1 MDTRVGIV
9 GAGPAGLLLGRILQ
23 ANGIDTVVLEQRS
36 RAYINARIRAGVL
49 EQGTVDTLREYDVAE
64 RLNREG
70 LPHEDMKLFWDGARH
85 SIPMIG
91 DNGRQLTTYGQNKIV
106 EDLVNLR
113 EKDGLPLIF
122 EAEVT
127 AIEGLPDNPVIHYIK
142 DGEAHT
148 LRCEFVAGCDGYHGA
163 ARKHIPDAAKHSF
176 EKEFPFAWLG
186 ILAEAE
192 SSGETRGF
200 GHTTRGLAVSSSR
213 GPDISRMYLQ
223 VDPEF
228 DADSMTDEQIWDE
241 LDLRLKNQYG
251 QKVNRGPIIDKA
263 VARLRAFVCEKLH
276 YGRLALAGDACHIV
290 PPSGA
295 KGLNLACGDVRLL
308 SEAIVALLK
317 KNDASLLERYDALAL
332 SRIWPTVH
340 WSCVMSEAFH
350 LFPGQSDFDTKRQYQ
365 VLNQW
370 AYNETGQ
377 RWFRESMLG
386 LPFPKY

>member
-1 MDTRVGIV
+1 MDTRVGII

-163 ARKHIPDAAKHSF
+163 ARKHIPDAAKRSF

>member
-1 MDTRVGIV
+1 
-9 GAGPAGLLLGRILQ
+9 
-23 ANGIDTVVLEQRS
+23 
-36 RAYINARIRAGVL
+36 
-49 EQGTVDTLREYDVAE
+49 
-64 RLNREG
+64 
-70 LPHEDMKLFWDGARH
+70 
-85 SIPMIG
+85 
-91 DNGRQLTTYGQNKIV
+91 
-106 EDLVNLR
+106 
-113 EKDGLPLIF
+113 
-122 EAEVT
+122 
-127 AIEGLPDNPVIHYIK
+127 
-142 DGEAHT
+142 
-148 LRCEFVAGCDGYHGA
+148 
-163 ARKHIPDAAKHSF
+163 
-176 EKEFPFAWLG
+176 
-186 ILAEAE
+186 
-192 SSGETRGF
+192 
-200 GHTTRGLAVSSSR
+200 
-213 GPDISRMYLQ
+213 MYLQ

>member
-1 MDTRVGIV
+1 MDTRVGII

-23 ANGIDTVVLEQRS
+23 ANGIDTVVIEQRS
-36 RAYINARIRAGVL
+36 RDYILARIRAGVL

-64 RLNREG
+64 RLDREG
-70 LPHEDMKLFWDGARH
+70 IPHDDMKLFWDGTRH

-91 DNGRQLTTYGQNKIV
+91 DGGRNLTTYGQNKIV

-127 AIEGLPDNPVIHYIK
+127 AIDSLLDNPVIHYTK
-142 DGEAHT
+142 DGEAHS

-163 ARKHIPDAAKHSF
+163 ARKHIPGAHQHSF
-176 EKEFPFAWLG
+176 EKEFPFAWFG

-200 GHTTRGLAVSSSR
+200 GHTSRGLAVSSSR
-213 GPDISRMYLQ
+213 GPQISRLYLQ
-223 VDPEF
+223 VDPDF
-228 DADSMTDEQIWDE
+228 DVHSMTDDQIWDE

-308 SEAIVALLK
+308 SEAILALLK
-317 KNDASLLERYDALAL
+317 DNDASLLERYDALAL

-340 WSCVMSEAFH
+340 WSCLMSEAFH
-350 LFPGQSDFDTKRQYQ
+350 LFAGQSAFDTRRQYE
-365 VLNQW
+365 VLNHW
-370 AYNETGQ
+370 AYDETGQ

-386 LPFPKY
+386 RPFPRY